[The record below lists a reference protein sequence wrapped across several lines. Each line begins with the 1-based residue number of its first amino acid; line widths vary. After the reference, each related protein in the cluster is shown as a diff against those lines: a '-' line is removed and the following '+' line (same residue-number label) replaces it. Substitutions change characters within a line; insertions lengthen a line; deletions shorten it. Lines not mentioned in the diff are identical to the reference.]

1 MGRVGDVFSPP
12 LDDLRKIPIHFASL
26 SQIAQV
32 AGAIVAWEDVG
43 ALHTSSPFPWQ
54 YWSSS
59 LVEEDQYCSVHFLYN
74 AGAFRCNRCMW
85 VTSATSLAYR

>member
-43 ALHTSSPFPWQ
+43 ALHTSSSIEMTASALKLGQ
-54 YWSSS
+54 YRRYSDTDIT
-59 LVEEDQYCSVHFLYN
+59 LTRGQTH
-74 AGAFRCNRCMW
+74 AI
-85 VTSATSLAYR
+85 